1 LTLTAARTA
10 VDAVAPDRGH
20 GGAVRCNS
28 NLGVV
33 TVERASGPVLVESLS
48 HGRVAL
54 ITLNRP
60 HVLNAVN
67 TDLALA
73 FIDVLQDLAD
83 RPALRAVILTGAGER
98 AFCAGADLKERM
110 GLTPEEWTR
119 QHRIFERMHHLVR
132 AMRKPIFAAV
142 NGAAVGGGCEL
153 AMSTDFLIA
162 SEAAR
167 FGQPEVARGIMPGAG
182 GTQFLPRFLPRG
194 LAFQMLMTGELI
206 SAQEA
211 HRWGLVNR
219 ICPPGELLAVAGG
232 IADAIAANSP
242 AAVQQAKRSA
252 KLGLE
257 QPIEQAIEIELECYG
272 RMVGHPDRVE
282 GVTAYNERRSPNF
295 LDAY

>member
-1 LTLTAARTA
+1 M
-10 VDAVAPDRGH
+10 
-20 GGAVRCNS
+20 
-28 NLGVV
+28 
-33 TVERASGPVLVESLS
+33 ERASGPVLVESRS
-48 HGRVAL
+48 RGRAAV

-60 HVLNAVN
+60 EVSNAIN
-67 TDLALA
+67 TEMALTLL
-73 FIDVLQDLAD
+73 DVLRDVEE
-83 RPALRAVILTGAGER
+83 RPAVRAVILTGAGDR

-110 GLTPEEWTR
+110 GMTPEQWTK
-119 QHRIFERMHHLVR
+119 QHRIFERMHHRVR

-162 SEAAR
+162 SETAR
-167 FGQPEVARGIMPGAG
+167 FGQPEVKRGIMPGAG

-194 LAFQMLMTGELI
+194 VAFQLLLTGDLI

-219 ICPPGELLAVAGG
+219 VCPPGDLLAMAGE

-257 QPIEQAIEIELECYG
+257 QPIEQAIEIELECYQ
-272 RMVGHPDRVE
+272 RMVGHPDRIE
-282 GVTAYNERRSPNF
+282 GVAAYNERRTPEF
-295 LDAY
+295 LDVY

>member
-1 LTLTAARTA
+1 
-10 VDAVAPDRGH
+10 
-20 GGAVRCNS
+20 
-28 NLGVV
+28 
-33 TVERASGPVLVESLS
+33 
-48 HGRVAL
+48 VAL

-60 HVLNAVN
+60 QVSNAIN
-67 TDLALA
+67 TDLALT
-73 FIDVLQDLAD
+73 FLEVLEDLGERA
-83 RPALRAVILTGAGER
+83 AVRAVILTGAGDR

-110 GLTPEEWTR
+110 GMTPEEWTR

-153 AMSTDFLIA
+153 GMNTDFLLA
-162 SEAAR
+162 PETAR
-167 FGQPEVARGIMPGAG
+167 FGQPEVKRGIMPGAG

-194 LAFQMLMTGELI
+194 PAFQLLMTGELI
-206 SAQEA
+206 SAREA

-219 ICPPGELLAVAGG
+219 VCPPGELLAVAGE
-232 IADAIAANSP
+232 ITDAIAANSP

-257 QPIEQAIEIELECYG
+257 QPIEQAIEIELECYQ

-282 GVTAYNERRSPNF
+282 GVTAYNERRTPKF
-295 LDAY
+295 LDVY